1 MLLDIKTL
9 EGRGIGATDGA
20 IGKVDDFY
28 FDDESWV
35 IRYVVVDTS
44 KWLGG
49 REVLISPYSIDR
61 MDRLAE
67 TLPVTVTKDQVRNS
81 PSIDSDKPVSRQ
93 YERGYLGYYGYPYY
107 WGGIG
112 LWGDQSYPGTR
123 LTGTPQI
130 DGIYQGYLKAPSE
143 GTAHGD
149 SHLRSCEAV
158 KGYHLH
164 AKDGDIGHVEGFLI
178 DDSTWSVRYVIV
190 NTSNWW
196 LGHQVLVSPEWI
208 RDVNWSESLV
218 TVDLD
223 RISIK
228 NSPNYDS
235 ALVPLRSSEDAL
247 YRHYGRHGY
256 WPESQTRAA

>member
-130 DGIYQGYLKAPSE
+130 DGIYQGYLKRPRRALHMATRIFAAAKRSRAI
-143 GTAHGD
+143 TCTRRTVTSAM
-149 SHLRSCEAV
+149 LRGS
-158 KGYHLH
+158 
-164 AKDGDIGHVEGFLI
+164 
-178 DDSTWSVRYVIV
+178 
-190 NTSNWW
+190 
-196 LGHQVLVSPEWI
+196 
-208 RDVNWSESLV
+208 
-218 TVDLD
+218 
-223 RISIK
+223 
-228 NSPNYDS
+228 
-235 ALVPLRSSEDAL
+235 
-247 YRHYGRHGY
+247 
-256 WPESQTRAA
+256 